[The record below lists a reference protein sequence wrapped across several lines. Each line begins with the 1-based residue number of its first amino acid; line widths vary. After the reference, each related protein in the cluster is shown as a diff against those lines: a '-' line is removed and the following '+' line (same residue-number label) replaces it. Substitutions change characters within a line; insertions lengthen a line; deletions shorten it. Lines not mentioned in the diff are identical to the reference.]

1 MAFFQFQRDPASVGK
16 KPTLTLGLRS
26 RITHKLAKNILIID
40 DDKLIAITLRR
51 LLTKEGYNV
60 TTALSGIKALALIQK
75 SDFDLIMSDI
85 KMPQM
90 DGIET
95 VKKIREY
102 LVQKGKEPLPE
113 IFITAYA
120 KEDIYKEAQAL
131 NAAGYIEKPFDV
143 KTLVETVKKAIGR
156 MDSR

>member
-1 MAFFQFQRDPASVGK
+1 MP
-16 KPTLTLGLRS
+16 
-26 RITHKLAKNILIID
+26 KNILIID

-51 LLTKEGYNV
+51 LLTREGYNV
-60 TTALSGIKALALIQK
+60 TTALSGRKALALIHQ

-85 KMPQM
+85 KMPEM

-102 LVQKGKEPLPE
+102 LAQNKKKPIPE

-120 KEDIYKEAQAL
+120 KEDIYQKAL
-131 NAAGYIEKPFDV
+131 ELTAAGYIEKPFDI
-143 KTLVETVKKAIGR
+143 KTLLRTAKEAIEKR
-156 MDSR
+156 TYYN